1 MEYSHLLPVV
11 LAFSIIFLYSL
22 VLKFSSR
29 VARKLNLPPQAGGAK
44 PIIGHLHLLRGS
56 SEPAHIVLGKMADQY
71 GPIFTMKMGM
81 KRTIVVSNSEMAKEC
96 LKTNDVIFAGRPK
109 SLARETLGYDGAF
122 FVFSRYDHYFRK
134 IRRIVMTEALSSHRL
149 ETLKHIRESEVK
161 AAIKGIFD
169 RIRRRD
175 GGGSN
180 SEKDSGVVVEME
192 EWFEGINENVI
203 FRMIVGKRF
212 SEAGKI
218 LNSEKGDLILR
229 EKIRGYVKWLAAFAV
244 SDTIPFLRWLDS
256 FRVKREMKKM
266 AKEVDVLLEGWLEEH
281 KQKRKMNNSNGD
293 GDDNEERD
301 FMDAMIS
308 ILDGDDNV
316 TSTYDADTIN
326 KAVSLTILL
335 GGIDTITGTLTWILT
350 LLLNNREALK
360 KAQHELDQ
368 HVGRERQIKE
378 SDTANLVYLQAII
391 KETLRLYPPGP
402 IPRPDHESTEDCVV
416 GGYHIPA
423 KTRLVINISKIQR
436 DPKVWPDP
444 NEFRPERFLTTHKS
458 IDVRGQDFELIPF
471 SSGRRICPGMYLAL
485 KSMPLLLASL
495 LHGFELSTLGDEPVD
510 MSEAGGLT
518 NHKAGKVEV
527 FLTPRLPARLYEH

>member
-22 VLKFSSR
+22 ILKYSSR
-29 VARKLNLPPQAGGAK
+29 VARKLNLPPQACGAR

-109 SLARETLGYDGAF
+109 GLARETLGYDGAF

-180 SEKDSGVVVEME
+180 SKKDSGVVVEME

-229 EKIRGYVKWLAAFAV
+229 EKIRGYVKLLAAFAV
-244 SDTIPFLRWLDS
+244 SDTIPFLRWLDL

-281 KQKRKMNNSNGD
+281 KQKRKTNNSKSD
-293 GDDNEERD
+293 SDDNEERD
-301 FMDAMIS
+301 FMDVMIS

-326 KAVSLTILL
+326 KAVSLTIIL

-350 LLLNNREALK
+350 LLLNNREVLK
-360 KAQHELDQ
+360 KAQQELDQ
-368 HVGRERQIKE
+368 HVGRERQVKE
-378 SDTANLVYLQAII
+378 SDTENLVYLQAVI

-458 IDVRGQDFELIPF
+458 VDVRGQDFELIPF

-495 LHGFELSTLGDEPVD
+495 LHGFELSTLGEEPVD

-518 NHKAGKVEV
+518 NHKSGKVEV
-527 FLTPRLPARLYEH
+527 LLTPRLPARLYGH